1 LKALLTIFTCVVALA
16 FLLDTPGRAEV
27 YKYVDKKGTV
37 HYTDDPDQLPEP
49 QRSKVLRELEEQ
61 IKKEQ
66 ERRRKLKEQGIE
78 VPDERLPPPPPPPPP
93 HRPHPATNRL
103 EQRKA
108 ARKVW
113 EQRGQKARERVAEL
127 EEKCAELKEE
137 RDRNKT
143 DSLTFARPGAGKR
156 YQKSQ
161 AAYENCQK
169 DLKKARNYLNEGL
182 PEQARR
188 AGVPPGWIR

>member
-1 LKALLTIFTCVVALA
+1 MKALLTVLALGAALVVLPPS
-16 FLLDTPGRAEV
+16 PGRAEV
-27 YKYVDKKGTV
+27 YKYVDKQGTV

-49 QRSKVLRELEEQ
+49 QRSKVLQELEEK
-61 IKKEQ
+61 IRKEE

-78 VPDERLPPPPPPPPP
+78 VPDERLPPAPPPPQPS
-93 HRPHPATNRL
+93 RPHPATDRL
-103 EQRKA
+103 KQRKA
-108 ARKVW
+108 AKKAW
-113 EQRGQKARERVAEL
+113 KERGRKARELVAEL
-127 EEKCAELKEE
+127 EEKCAQLQKE

-169 DLKKARNYLNEGL
+169 NLKKARNYLTEEL
-182 PEQARR
+182 PEQARKS
-188 AGVPPGWIR
+188 GVPPGWVR

>member
-1 LKALLTIFTCVVALA
+1 MRSLFTIFLCGAALVC
-16 FLLDTPGRAEV
+16 LLHSPGRAEV

-49 QRSKVLRELEEQ
+49 QRSKVLQELEEK

-66 ERRRKLKEQGIE
+66 ERRRKLKEQGIK
-78 VPDERLPPPPPPPPP
+78 VPDERLPPPPPPRPN
-93 HRPHPATNRL
+93 RPHPATERL
-103 EQRKA
+103 KQQKA
-108 ARKVW
+108 KRKVW
-113 EQRGQKARERVAEL
+113 EERGQKARDQVAEL

-143 DSLTFARPGAGKR
+143 DSLTFSRPGAGKR

-161 AAYENCQK
+161 AAYDNCQN
-169 DLKKARNYLNEGL
+169 DLKKARNYLNDVL